1 MDIFH
6 RGLSMDFVL
15 KSNYF
20 LSVFYREII
29 SKKIV
34 SLYFVEKRMTFKA

>member
-29 SKKIV
+29 SKKIDFFYI
-34 SLYFVEKRMTFKA
+34 L

>member
-34 SLYFVEKRMTFKA
+34 FFIFCREKNYF